1 MDQVIKRLQQTFN
14 PEALGVWVAGV
25 LPRAITAVLIFAA
38 FFLVWKG
45 LDRGLAVVRRR
56 TRLDPTLGS
65 FIHTSLKYVLM
76 TVALLTSLGELGVN
90 TASLLTSLGIVGL
103 TIGFAAKDTLSNV
116 ISGLFIFWDRPFVIG
131 DLIEIDGKY
140 GRVRARSRASTSRPS
155 TLGSLRSSTTTAGN
169 GSSPRPSY
177 SPRARR

>member
-1 MDQVIKRLQQTFN
+1 MNLILQRLQK
-14 PEALGVWVAGV
+14 ALDPDAMAAWVAGV
-25 LPRAITAVLIFAA
+25 LPRAITAVLIFAV
-38 FFLVWKG
+38 FFLVWKA
-45 LDRGLAVVRRR
+45 LERGLGLVRSR

-76 TVALLTSLGELGVN
+76 TVALLTALGELGIN
-90 TASLLTSLGIVGL
+90 TTSLLTSLGIVGL

-116 ISGLFIFWDRPFVIG
+116 ISELFIFWDRPFVID